1 MSNKPHLRPHQEKRH
16 ASEITRLLMAILILA
31 IFVLVIALEV
41 TGRVEFR
48 GRLILLRGG
57 GWLLMWWSPGVR
69 ASRAGFV
76 LRPVQEP
83 CVPTH

>member
-1 MSNKPHLRPHQEKRH
+1 
-16 ASEITRLLMAILILA
+16 MAILILA

-57 GWLLMWWSPGVR
+57 GWLLMWWSPACELAEL
-69 ASRAGFV
+69 ASFFGQFKGLAF
-76 LRPVQEP
+76 
-83 CVPTH
+83 PTH

>member
-48 GRLILLRGG
+48 GRLILLRRG

-76 LRPVQEP
+76 LRPVQGT